1 MASKAKSF
9 RVDIPKQIIVLYSNV
24 EATPAEKTL
33 IEYYLSKGFMPKFEE
48 KKKGEKVSDMRK
60 ALAKD
65 KEALEKFNA
74 LYAEKGGFHN
84 AMRFY
89 AEWKKVNK

>member
-1 MASKAKSF
+1 
-9 RVDIPKQIIVLYSNV
+9 
-24 EATPAEKTL
+24 
-33 IEYYLSKGFMPKFEE
+33 MPKFEE
-48 KKKGEKVSDMRK
+48 KRKGEKVTDMRK

-84 AMRFY
+84 AMKFY
-89 AEWKKVNK
+89 AEWKKANK

>member
-24 EATPAEKTL
+24 EATTAEKTL

-48 KKKGEKVSDMRK
+48 KKKGTRVADMRK
-60 ALAKD
+60 DMAKD
-65 KEALEKFNA
+65 KEALNKFNE
-74 LYAEKGGFHN
+74 LYAVKGGFHN
-84 AMRFY
+84 ACKFY
-89 AEWKKVNK
+89 AEWKKANK